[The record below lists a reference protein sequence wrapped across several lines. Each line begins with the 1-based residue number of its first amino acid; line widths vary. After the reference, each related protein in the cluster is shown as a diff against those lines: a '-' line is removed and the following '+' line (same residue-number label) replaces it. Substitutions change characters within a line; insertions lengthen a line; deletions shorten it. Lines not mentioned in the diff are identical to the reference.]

1 MKNVDL
7 TKDAV
12 KIIRISFSYI
22 KAIQNELNF
31 FLNISSFKIMED
43 AKAFTWRK
51 DYSIQITSYIKNY
64 LFFHFD
70 SVPNSIVDELIKIQ
84 KKKKNV
90 LWNFTAP
97 KFTHLTTRIY
107 YQNCELT
114 NVDAF
119 FKMISLQCSWL
130 RQLFGNSF
138 H

>member
-70 SVPNSIVDELIKIQ
+70 SVPNSIVDELIKTQ
-84 KKKKNV
+84 KKKKKKTFYGTLQLLNS
-90 LWNFTAP
+90 
-97 KFTHLTTRIY
+97 RI
-107 YQNCELT
+107 Q
-114 NVDAF
+114 
-119 FKMISLQCSWL
+119 
-130 RQLFGNSF
+130 QLVHITKIVS
-138 H
+138 

>member
-22 KAIQNELNF
+22 KAIQNEF

-51 DYSIQITSYIKNY
+51 DYSIQIASYIKNY

-70 SVPNSIVDELIKIQ
+70 SVPNSIVDELIKTQ

-90 LWNFTAP
+90 L
-97 KFTHLTTRIY
+97 
-107 YQNCELT
+107 
-114 NVDAF
+114 
-119 FKMISLQCSWL
+119 
-130 RQLFGNSF
+130 
-138 H
+138 

>member
-22 KAIQNELNF
+22 KAIQNELKF

-64 LFFHFD
+64 WFFHFD
-70 SVPNSIVDELIKIQ
+70 SVPNSIVDELIKTQ
-84 KKKKNV
+84 KKKKKNS
-90 LWNFTAP
+90 
-97 KFTHLTTRIY
+97 RI
-107 YQNCELT
+107 Q
-114 NVDAF
+114 
-119 FKMISLQCSWL
+119 
-130 RQLFGNSF
+130 QLVYITKIVS
-138 H
+138 

>member
-12 KIIRISFSYI
+12 KVIRISFSYI

-70 SVPNSIVDELIKIQ
+70 SVPNSIVDELIKTQ
-84 KKKKNV
+84 KKKKKTFYGTSQLLNS
-90 LWNFTAP
+90 
-97 KFTHLTTRIY
+97 RI
-107 YQNCELT
+107 Q
-114 NVDAF
+114 
-119 FKMISLQCSWL
+119 
-130 RQLFGNSF
+130 QLVYITKIVS
-138 H
+138 